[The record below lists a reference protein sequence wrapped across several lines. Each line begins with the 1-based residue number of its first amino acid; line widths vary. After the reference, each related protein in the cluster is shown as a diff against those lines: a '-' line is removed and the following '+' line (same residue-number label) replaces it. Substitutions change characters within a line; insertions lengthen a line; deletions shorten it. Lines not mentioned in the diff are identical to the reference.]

1 MTARRVV
8 PLLIGTQLL
17 DRCVALGGPPTGT
30 RDRIPIPAFLV
41 ELEDGR
47 TLLWDTGTDEAALT
61 LPGVFD
67 DEAFPPPEMGP
78 DDLLGARLEAAGC
91 GLDGVDVVGLS
102 HLMVDHAGGLR
113 HLPGREAIVHADELD
128 YAMGDPD
135 PGCYRRA
142 DYAGPAVEVRFRA
155 VDGDEEVLP
164 GITVLATPGHSP
176 GHLSLLVR
184 LASGQSVLVA
194 SDAGDL
200 RENFDRELPP
210 GILLAGR
217 ERALASIRRLN
228 RIAEDTGALL
238 IPGHDPVAW
247 AALPAELR

>member
-47 TLLWDTGTDEAALT
+47 TLLWDTGTDEAAVGI
-61 LPGVFD
+61 PGVFD
-67 DEAFPPPEMGP
+67 DAFPPPDMGP

-135 PGCYRRA
+135 PGCYRRD

-164 GITVLATPGHSP
+164 GVTVLATPGHSP

-184 LASGQSVLVA
+184 LASGRSVLIA

-217 ERALASIRRLN
+217 ERALASIRRLC

-247 AALPAELR
+247 SALPAELR

>member
-1 MTARRVV
+1 MSARRVV

-17 DRCVALGGPPTGT
+17 DRCVALGPPAGI

-47 TLLWDTGTDEAALT
+47 TLLWDTGTDEVAVGI
-61 LPGVFD
+61 PGVFD
-67 DEAFPPPEMGP
+67 DAFPPPDMGP
-78 DDLLGARLEAAGC
+78 DDLLGARLEAAGR

-135 PGCYRRA
+135 PGCYRRD

-164 GITVLATPGHSP
+164 GVTVLATPGHSP

-184 LASGQSVLVA
+184 LASGRSVLIA

-217 ERALASIRRLN
+217 DRALASIRRLL
-228 RIAEDTGALL
+228 RIVEETGALL
-238 IPGHDPVAW
+238 VPGHDPVAW